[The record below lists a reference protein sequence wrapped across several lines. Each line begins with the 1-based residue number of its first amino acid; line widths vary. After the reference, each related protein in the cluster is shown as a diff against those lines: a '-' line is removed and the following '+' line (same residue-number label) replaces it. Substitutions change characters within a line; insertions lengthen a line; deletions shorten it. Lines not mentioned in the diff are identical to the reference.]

1 MCSLVLQKK
10 EVEDMLIEIDFNSPQ
25 AIYIQLRNQI
35 VMGIAQ
41 ERLRDGDSLP
51 SVRSLANTLGVNMHT
66 VNKAYAMLR
75 SEGYLILD
83 RRKGAVIQGEVENK
97 NAEIE
102 KINHNLRMVVAQ
114 AICKGISREDMHAV
128 IDDMYEHF

>member
-1 MCSLVLQKK
+1 M
-10 EVEDMLIEIDFNSPQ
+10 IINIDFNSPQ

-41 ERLRDGDSLP
+41 DELHDGDSLP

-75 SEGYLILD
+75 NEGYLILD
-83 RRKGAVIQGEVENK
+83 RRKGAVIQVEMENK
-97 NAEIE
+97 RDEME
-102 KINHNLRMVVAQ
+102 KLNYNMHMIVAQ
-114 AICKGISREDMHAV
+114 AICKGISREEMHDV
-128 IDDMYEHF
+128 IDEMYDRFA

>member
-1 MCSLVLQKK
+1 
-10 EVEDMLIEIDFNSPQ
+10 MLIEIDFNSPQ

-41 ERLRDGDSLP
+41 EELRDGDSLP

-83 RRKGAVIQGEVENK
+83 RRRGAVIQVEVENK
-97 NAEIE
+97 NDEIE
-102 KINHNLRMVVAQ
+102 KINHNMRLVVAQ
-114 AICKGISREDMHAV
+114 AICKGISRSEMHSV
-128 IDDMYEHF
+128 IDEMYDHFL

>member
-1 MCSLVLQKK
+1 
-10 EVEDMLIEIDFNSPQ
+10 MLIEIDFNSPQ

-41 ERLRDGDSLP
+41 EELRDGDSLP

-83 RRKGAVIQGEVENK
+83 RRRGAVIQVEVENK
-97 NAEIE
+97 DNEIE
-102 KINHNLRMVVAQ
+102 KINHNMRLVVAQ
-114 AICKGISREDMHAV
+114 AICKGISRAEMHAV
-128 IDDMYEHF
+128 IDEMYDHFL

>member
-1 MCSLVLQKK
+1 MI
-10 EVEDMLIEIDFNSPQ
+10 IEIDFNSPQ

-41 ERLRDGDSLP
+41 DQLHDGDSLP

-66 VNKAYAMLR
+66 VNKAYSMLR

-83 RRKGAVIQGEVENK
+83 RRKGAVIQVEVEDK
-97 NAEIE
+97 RQEIS
-102 KINHNLRMVVAQ
+102 KINHYIRMIVAQ
-114 AICKGISREDMHAV
+114 AICKGISRNEMHAV
-128 IDDMYEHF
+128 IDEMYDHFS